1 MGNHTGNPR
10 ADTGPGVIK
19 ITKAGWFYIFLTIFL
34 GVSGINTGNNLIYL
48 IVAAFLSFMAVSGIF
63 GKRNLSKI
71 DVRIELPEEIYADTS
86 APVRVIIRNNRRFLP
101 VFLMRVHVAGSEIL
115 FPFVEVKTGGAGYL
129 SLPFRER
136 GRSEIRNIYVSSV
149 FPFNFFIRY
158 RTIPGVFE
166 TIVFPRAKKC
176 EYLGSF
182 EKERKSRG
190 EQTTNR
196 TGFEAD
202 IISLRDYIEGDPL
215 KYIHWKASA
224 KTGRLKTKELS
235 SLSHQPVVI
244 DFDALPLKDLE
255 EKISCVTY
263 VLLKLLKRNIPVGL
277 KIDGALY
284 KPFSKTHKARTKAL
298 KFTMLTKLA
307 LYQKG

>member
-1 MGNHTGNPR
+1 MGNHTGDPR

-19 ITKAGWFYIFLTIFL
+19 ITKAGWFYILLTIFL

-86 APVRVIIRNNRRFLP
+86 TPVRVIIRNNRRVLP
-101 VFLMRVHVAGSEIL
+101 VFLMRVHIAGSEIL
-115 FPFVEVKTGGAGYL
+115 FPFVEVKTEVARYL
-129 SLPFRER
+129 FLPFRER

-149 FPFNFFIRY
+149 FPFNFFIRF
-158 RTIPGVFE
+158 RTMPGVFE
-166 TIVFPRAKKC
+166 AIVFPRAKKC
-176 EYLGSF
+176 ESLGSF
-182 EKERKSRG
+182 EKGRRSRG
-190 EQTTNR
+190 EQTTNK
-196 TGFEAD
+196 TGYEAD

-215 KYIHWKASA
+215 KYIHWKATA

-244 DFDALPLKDLE
+244 DFDAFPLKDLE

-263 VLLKLLKRNIPVGL
+263 LLLKLLKQNIPVGL
-277 KIDGALY
+277 RIGGTLY
-284 KPFSKTHKARTKAL
+284 KPFSKPHQERTKTLRFA
-298 KFTMLTKLA
+298 MLTKLA
-307 LYQKG
+307 LYKKG

>member
-86 APVRVIIRNNRRFLP
+86 APVKVIIRNNRRFLP

-115 FPFVEVKTGGAGYL
+115 FPFVEVKTGGARYL
-129 SLPFRER
+129 SLSFRKR

-166 TIVFPRAKKC
+166 AMVFPKAKKC
-176 EYLGSF
+176 ESLGLF
-182 EKERKSRG
+182 DKERKSRG
-190 EQTTNR
+190 EQVVDK
-196 TGFEAD
+196 TGYEAD
-202 IISLRDYIEGDPL
+202 IISLRDYIMGDPI

-244 DFDALPLKDLE
+244 DFDTLPLKDLE

>member
-1 MGNHTGNPR
+1 
-10 ADTGPGVIK
+10 
-19 ITKAGWFYIFLTIFL
+19 
-34 GVSGINTGNNLIYL
+34 VSGINTGNNLIYL

-63 GKRNLSKI
+63 GKSNLSKI

-86 APVRVIIRNNRRFLP
+86 IPVRVIIRNNRRFLP

-115 FPFVEVKTGGAGYL
+115 FPFVEVKTEGARYL

-136 GRSEIRNIYVSSV
+136 GRSELRNIYVSSV
-149 FPFNFFIRY
+149 FPFNFFIRF
-158 RTIPGVFE
+158 RTMPGVFE
-166 TIVFPRAKKC
+166 AIVFPRAKKC
-176 EYLGSF
+176 DLPGSF
-182 EKERKSRG
+182 EKERRSRG
-190 EQTTNR
+190 EQASDK
-196 TGFEAD
+196 TGYEAD

-215 KYIHWKASA
+215 KYIHWKATA

-263 VLLKLLKRNIPVGL
+263 ILLKLLKRNIPVGL
-277 KIDGALY
+277 RIGGTLY
-284 KPFSKTHKARTKAL
+284 KPFSKPHQERTKTL
-298 KFTMLTKLA
+298 KFAMLTKLA
-307 LYQKG
+307 LYKKG